1 MTLWTIVGTKWVIK
15 MDAIAGGRTDRKSK
29 NKTELPKKQVTDLA
43 QVEVFNKANKNKAQV
58 SNAS

>member
-1 MTLWTIVGTKWVIK
+1 

-29 NKTELPKKQVTDLA
+29 IKTELPKKQVTDLA